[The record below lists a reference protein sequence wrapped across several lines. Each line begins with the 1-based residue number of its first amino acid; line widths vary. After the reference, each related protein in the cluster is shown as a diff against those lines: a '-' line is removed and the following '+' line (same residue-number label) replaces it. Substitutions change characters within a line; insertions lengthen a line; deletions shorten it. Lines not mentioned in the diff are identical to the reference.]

1 MQLLALTFKLRWGPE
16 LTLHWA
22 AGKRGCNQYFVP
34 TPTPLR
40 PCAAI
45 AVHNVAMADWAET
58 YLAALRKRDEVEKAN
73 VELYDYCAKLADQRA
88 ELLKQTRNVGEEK
101 PATSPPGFGLRRV
114 ASPTRPESP
123 GVSQMRADLTKAQA
137 ERAELQGKLEGVSRE
152 LEVLKGKSKLDTRK
166 MGQLQA
172 SVNQLSLKVRDRE
185 EELKGKAKLV
195 EDVQDENV
203 TLNLQLNMAEER
215 GKVLKKENEELV
227 ERWMKRMGVE
237 AERMNEEGNFKNL
250 RGEKG

>member
-1 MQLLALTFKLRWGPE
+1 
-16 LTLHWA
+16 
-22 AGKRGCNQYFVP
+22 
-34 TPTPLR
+34 
-40 PCAAI
+40 
-45 AVHNVAMADWAET
+45 MADWVET
-58 YLAALRKRDEVEKAN
+58 YLAALRRRDEVEKAN
-73 VELYDYCAKLADQRA
+73 VELYDYCSKLADQRA
-88 ELLKQTRNVGEEK
+88 ELLKQTRSVGEEK
-101 PATSPPGFGLRRV
+101 PTTPPPGFGLRKV
-114 ASPTRPESP
+114 TSPTRPESP
-123 GVSQMRADLTKAQA
+123 GLSQMRADLTKAQA

-152 LEVLKGKSKLDTRK
+152 LESLKGKNKLDTRK
-166 MGQLQA
+166 MSQLQA

-237 AERMNEEGNFKNL
+237 AERMNEEGNFKKL
-250 RGEKG
+250 REEKG